1 MNNIVADTS
10 ADTSSIR
17 HNRIENSGNS
27 IPRPHGGKL
36 INKFT
41 TRKNTDGLFSIEV
54 TSDLRNDIEN
64 IADGT
69 FSPLEGFMG
78 QDDFESVVKSG
89 HLKNGLAWTIPI
101 IWDVNEKT
109 AAEIKDSRE
118 TILKNN
124 GDHFAILNVEEVYSF
139 DKIGM
144 SKAVYQ
150 TNDVRHPGVART
162 LEMKDKLIGGKIEV
176 IKKESTSLLRRYKM
190 SPSETRK
197 EILNRGWKTV
207 VGFQTRN
214 VPHIAHEML
223 QKAALNIYDGLFLN
237 PIIGKKKQ
245 GDFKDEVI
253 IDTYR
258 TLLEKYYPKNRV
270 MLVTLHTLMRYAGP
284 REAIHH
290 AIMRKNFG
298 CSHIIIG
305 RDHAGV
311 GNYYQPFAA
320 QQIFENYPDLEIQ
333 PLFFPAFYYCKKCI
347 SYANER
353 NCPHGLEFR
362 EELSGTKMRELI
374 NRAEMPAEYLMRPEI
389 SKLIVSYKDPFVK

>member
-1 MNNIVADTS
+1 MNNIES
-10 ADTSSIR
+10 
-17 HNRIENSGNS
+17 NGNS

-41 TRKNTDGLFSIEV
+41 TRKNIDGLFSIEV
-54 TSDLRNDIEN
+54 SIDLLNDIEN

-69 FSPLEGFMG
+69 FSPLEGFMS
-78 QDDFESVVKSG
+78 QEDFESVVESG
-89 HLKNGLAWTIPI
+89 RLKNGLAWTIPI
-101 IWDVNEKT
+101 VLDVNDKM
-109 AAEIKDSRE
+109 AAEIRDSGE
-118 TILKNN
+118 AVLKNN
-124 GDHFAILNVEEVYSF
+124 DDHFGVLNFEEVYSF

-144 SKAVYQ
+144 AKAVYQ
-150 TNDVRHPGVART
+150 TEDVKHPGVART
-162 LEMKDKLIGGKIEV
+162 LAMEDKLIGGKIEL
-176 IKKESTSLLRRYKM
+176 IKKASSSPLRRYRM
-190 SPSETRK
+190 SPSEVRA
-197 EILNRGWKTV
+197 EIIRRGWKTV

-214 VPHIAHEML
+214 VPHVAHEML

-237 PIIGKKKQ
+237 PMIGKKKP

-253 IDTYR
+253 IETYR
-258 TLLEKYYPKNRV
+258 TLLEKYYPKDRA
-270 MLVTLHTLMRYAGP
+270 MLVTLHTVMRYAGP

-311 GNYYQPFAA
+311 GDYYHPFAA
-320 QQIFENYPDLEIQ
+320 QEIFKHYPDLEIQ
-333 PLFFPAFYYCKKCI
+333 PLFFPAFYYCRKCI

-353 NCPHGLEFR
+353 NCPHGSEFR

-374 NRAEMPAEYLMRPEI
+374 NRSEIPAEHLMRPEI
-389 SKLIVSYKDPFVK
+389 SKLIVSYNDPFVK